1 MRLKEWHKITFIV
14 ILTLIV
20 GGIFYSV
27 LFRSIGEET
36 ITIKK
41 NSILDIVIAGE
52 VPERTV
58 PNPVLEIFG
67 TAPSISV
74 QDLLFNIRKA
84 TRDKRITAILLRPV
98 SLLMGWGKLD
108 EIRNALLAFKRSGKQ
123 IYVYT
128 ELAGDKEYYLASVAD
143 TIVSI
148 SSGIFVI
155 NGFYSEPVFLKNT
168 LRKIGIEADFVAY
181 GKYKNAPDIFT
192 REHMSDAQ
200 REVLNALLDG
210 YYRRYVDT
218 LSTTRKIDRATVQK
232 LIDRGLL
239 SGEEALKAQLIDSLM
254 YLNEL
259 KEHLKQGG
267 HGERKLIPFSRYR
280 KVKPA
285 SLGLT
290 AKKSFALI
298 YGVGTIVS
306 GSENQFDE
314 GELITSEGMANS
326 IRKAAE
332 NKNIKAIIL
341 RIDSP
346 GGSGIASDVIWREV
360 VAAREKKPVIVS
372 VSDMAASG
380 GYYISMAADSIVA
393 HPASIVGSIGVFAGK
408 FSFGGLYQKIGMN
421 TEQLTRGKNAN
432 FFSTTRKFTPEQR
445 KLLQQ
450 HIMTF
455 YNDFITKAAEGRHK
469 TPQEVDKIAQ
479 GRVWSGEEGLKI
491 GLVDQLGDFN
501 TAVKIAKKMANIP
514 EDELVR
520 LVVYPRLRSFWE
532 RILSGK
538 IATWQPKLHAELQQL
553 SPIFRNIVNAIPHFK
568 TGEPLFL
575 LPFDPAVN

>member
-1 MRLKEWHKITFIV
+1 MKLKEWHKITIIV
-14 ILTLIV
+14 ILTLVV
-20 GGIFYSV
+20 GGIFYSI
-27 LFRSIGEET
+27 LFRSITEET
-36 ITIKK
+36 IAVSK

-52 VPERTV
+52 VPERVV
-58 PNPVLEIFG
+58 PNPIQEVFG
-67 TAPSISV
+67 TPPSISV
-74 QDLLFNIRKA
+74 QDLLFTIHKA
-84 TRDKRITAILLRPV
+84 ARDKRITTILLRPV
-98 SLLMGWGKLD
+98 SLLTGWGKLD
-108 EIRNALLAFKRSGKQ
+108 EIRNALLAFKKSGKH
-123 IYVYT
+123 IYAYT
-128 ELAGDKEYYLASVAD
+128 ELASDKEYYLASVAD

-148 SSGIFVI
+148 SSGIFLI

-181 GKYKNAPDIFT
+181 GKYKNAPDMFT

-218 LSTTRKIDRATVQK
+218 LAVTRKIKRATVQQ
-232 LIDRGLL
+232 LIDRGLFT
-239 SGEEALKAQLIDSLM
+239 GEEALNAHLIDSLM

-259 KEHLKQGG
+259 KDHLKKAGG
-267 HGERKLIPFSRYR
+267 RKRRFIPYSRYR
-280 KVKPA
+280 KVQPA

-306 GSENQFDE
+306 GSESQFNE
-314 GELITSEGMANS
+314 GNLITSEGMANS

-332 NKNIKAIIL
+332 NKDIKAIIL

-360 VAAREKKPVIVS
+360 VAARKKKPVIVS

-393 HPASIVGSIGVFAGK
+393 HPASLVGSIGVFAGK

-421 TEQLTRGKNAN
+421 TEQLSRGKNAD
-432 FFSTTRKFTPEQR
+432 FFSTSRKFSPEQR
-445 KLLQQ
+445 KLLHE
-450 HIMTF
+450 HIMMF
-455 YNDFITKAAEGRHK
+455 YNDFITKVAEGRHK
-469 TPQEVDKIAQ
+469 TPEQVDEIAR
-479 GRVWSGEEGLKI
+479 GRVWSGEQGLKI
-491 GLVDQLGDFN
+491 GLVDKLGDFN
-501 TAVKIAKKMANIP
+501 TAVKMAKRMANIP

-532 RILSGK
+532 RILTGK
-538 IATWQPKLHAELQQL
+538 IATWQTKWQAELQQL
-553 SPIFRNIVNAIPHFK
+553 PPLLRNIVTAIPYFK